1 MIWIR
6 ADGGKEIGT
15 GHVMRCLSIADALC
29 RMGEQVC
36 FLLADNSAVPLLERQ
51 GQEYRILNSSYQHPE
66 EELETLL
73 PLLGESQSGV
83 FLADSYYVTDT
94 YLRRIRDYMPVC
106 YMDDRGITGLPVDL
120 LINYNIFAD
129 VSLYECSGD
138 ERTLYLLGTEYAPLR
153 REFKEV
159 PYQVR
164 EKVRRVLLTT
174 GGSDKYNL
182 AGKILEEV
190 LANEET
196 QNLEYCVVSGVYNEY
211 LSALLEIE
219 KKHPGVQVLSNVTD
233 MSELMRTCDIAVT
246 AGGSTMYEL
255 SAVGVPIICFSF
267 VDNQEKIVE
276 GFRNRDIVCYGGDY
290 LRQGERMVRD
300 VAAHIELLCRNAEMR
315 RSYSRR
321 QKVLVDGQGAMR
333 IARQL
338 YQMKEKE

>member
-6 ADGGKEIGT
+6 ADGRKEIGT

-66 EELETLL
+66 EELEELM
-73 PLLGESQSGV
+73 PLLAESQSGV

-94 YLRRIRDYMPVC
+94 YLRRVRDFMPVC
-106 YMDDRGITGLPVDL
+106 YMDDMGISGLPVDL

-129 VSLYECSGD
+129 TSLYERFGD

-153 REFKEV
+153 REFQEV

-174 GGSDKYNL
+174 GGSDIYNL

-211 LSALLEIE
+211 LPALLEIE
-219 KKHPGVQVLSNVTD
+219 KKHPGVQVHSNVTD

-255 SAVGVPIICFSF
+255 CAVGVPIICFSF

-276 GFRNRDIVCYGGDY
+276 GFRNRNIVCFGGDY

-300 VAAHIELLCRNAEMR
+300 VAAHIELLCRNAELR
-315 RSYSRR
+315 KNYSIR
-321 QKVLVDGQGAMR
+321 QKTLVDGQGAMR

-338 YQMKEKE
+338 CQMKEKE